1 MSNISNIDIHSNPKP
16 TCNPLSEPEIENKS
30 NIEISTFGCRLN
42 IYESEAIKEQL
53 KNSNFIDNV
62 IVFNTCA
69 VTKEAE
75 RQAIQA
81 IRKAKRE
88 NPDKKIIVTGCAA
101 QLDPNKFANMAE
113 VDKVLGNQEKFD
125 KKNYNLQE
133 EKILVN
139 DIMSIKETAPHIVS
153 SFEGKIRSFVQIQN
167 GCNHRCTFCT
177 IPFARGNSRSV
188 PISLIVEQAKKLVD
202 NGYKEL
208 VLTGVDITDFGLDLP
223 GKPNLGE
230 MVQRLL
236 KLVPNLP
243 MLRLSSLDV
252 AEIDPLL
259 FELMAYEPRVMPYV
273 HISLQ
278 AGDNMILKR
287 MKRRH
292 TREQVI
298 EFCHKLRKL
307 RPNTSFGADIIAGF
321 PTETEEMFQNSLNL
335 ISEAELQLL
344 HVFPYSARSN
354 TPAARMPQLPK
365 QIRKERAAILRNAG
379 YQGLEKFLNQA
390 KGKIYRVI
398 VEKDDLA
405 RSENY
410 LQVKLPNKFNEGEI
424 LEVEIIGNENKMLTA
439 KLL

>member
-1 MSNISNIDIHSNPKP
+1 M
-16 TCNPLSEPEIENKS
+16 S
-30 NIEISTFGCRLN
+30 NIEINTFGCRLN

-53 KNSNFIDNV
+53 KDYTDEI

-75 RQAIQA
+75 KQAVQA

-88 NPDKKIIVTGCAA
+88 NPNKKIIVTGCAA
-101 QLDPNKFANMAE
+101 QLDPNKFAQMDE
-113 VDKVLGNQEKFD
+113 VTKVLGNQEKFD
-125 KKNYNLQE
+125 KKNYKLDEE

-139 DIMSIKETAPHIVS
+139 DIMSVKETASHIVS
-153 SFEGKIRSFVQIQN
+153 SFEGKVRSFVQIQN

-177 IPFARGNSRSV
+177 IPLARGNSRSV
-188 PISLIVEQAKKLVD
+188 PIAAIVDQVKKLVD
-202 NGYKEL
+202 NGYKEV

-223 GKPNLGE
+223 GTPSLGE

-236 KLVPNLP
+236 KLVPELP

-259 FELMAYEPRVMPYV
+259 FELMAYEPRIMPYA

-292 TREQVI
+292 NREQVL
-298 EFCHKLRKL
+298 EFCQKLRDL
-307 RPNTSFGADIIAGF
+307 RPETTFGADIIAGF

-335 ISEAELQLL
+335 ISEAGLQLL
-344 HVFPYSARSN
+344 HVFPYSARNN
-354 TPAARMPQLPK
+354 TPASKMPQLPK
-365 QIRKERAAILRNAG
+365 QIRKVRAETLRHEGIKELQKFFKNSIGKTYKTIVEQEGLGRTENFLHVKIPASFKESEILDIKITG
-379 YQGLEKFLNQA
+379 FEDKFL
-390 KGKIYRVI
+390 VSH
-398 VEKDDLA
+398 
-405 RSENY
+405 RSY
-410 LQVKLPNKFNEGEI
+410 
-424 LEVEIIGNENKMLTA
+424 
-439 KLL
+439 